1 MKIFRFLCRKEIN
14 ELERELE
21 QAHEEREEAAYLIS
35 CLEEE
40 KIKLE
45 EDKKAILFR
54 CNLFEQEL
62 RAKPAKMED
71 NCYMNAVRVLQ
82 ELRAENVKLKE
93 TNYNLEQQLKKKAKS
108 K

>member
-45 EDKKAILFR
+45 EDNKAILNR
-54 CNLFEQEL
+54 CNMFEREL
-62 RAKPAKMED
+62 RARPAQMKD
-71 NCYMNAVRVLQ
+71 QCYMNALRVIQ
-82 ELRAENVKLKE
+82 ELRDENAKLKE
-93 TNYNLEQQLKKKAKS
+93 TNFNLEQQLKKKAKR